1 MALDPNISLG
11 VKPLQIADPLAQYG
25 QVAQIQAAQQSQQMN
40 ALRMQE
46 VQRDIQETNAMRGLD
61 LKDPEYRAKVYGI
74 SPARGQAF
82 DVAANEAASKKAT
95 TGKTLEETAALQRK
109 SSEEKLANVRF
120 NPSDENLIA
129 HNQDVQKDPT
139 ATPQQKA
146 NADAITKQF
155 LALPLGGP
163 REKALAEVGT
173 TPANRMVANTAFQ
186 GQQSVAESARL
197 GRLTTERGQ
206 DMTAATAKAG
216 QGVTLRGQDMLNTRE
231 KENILIRQEDQRRK
245 GDPAFIQQMAQASA
259 TGAAIAKDQ
268 ALAQKLLPKVLETAN
283 QTLSQ
288 IDDLIGKRDE
298 KGALLKGSKPHP
310 GFQDAVGATYL
321 PGARFVSGTSA
332 SDFQS
337 RFDQV
342 KGGAFLQAFE
352 TLKGGGSITNI
363 EGEKGTA
370 ALNRMNLAQS
380 EQEFV
385 QAAREFQGIVR
396 AGVKRAQEKVPGAA
410 SGEWSVV
417 K

>member
-11 VKPLQIADPLAQYG
+11 VRPLQIADPLAQYG
-25 QVAQIQAAQQSQQMN
+25 QVAQIQGAQQAQQMN
-40 ALRMQE
+40 ALKMQE

-82 DVAANEAASKKAT
+82 DVAQTEAASKKAT
-95 TGKTLEETAALQRK
+95 TGKALEETAVMQRK
-109 SSEEKLANVRF
+109 AADDRLANLRI
-120 NPSDENLIA
+120 NQSDENIIA
-129 HNQDVQKDPT
+129 HNQDIQLSN
-139 ATPQQKA
+139 ATPEAKA
-146 NADAITKQF
+146 YADQRSKMILSLAPAQRKQF
-155 LALPLGGP
+155 FDEL
-163 REKALAEVGT
+163 GT
-173 TPANRMVANTAFQ
+173 TGADRMTAQ
-186 GQQSVAESARL
+186 TARLGQQSTAESARL
-197 GRLTTERGQ
+197 GRVTTERGQ

-216 QGVTLRGQDMLNTRE
+216 QGVTLRGQNLLDTRE

-298 KGALLKGSKPHP
+298 KGVLLKGSTPHP

-321 PGARFVSGTSA
+321 PGARFVPGTSA

-370 ALNRMNLAQS
+370 ALNRMSLAQS